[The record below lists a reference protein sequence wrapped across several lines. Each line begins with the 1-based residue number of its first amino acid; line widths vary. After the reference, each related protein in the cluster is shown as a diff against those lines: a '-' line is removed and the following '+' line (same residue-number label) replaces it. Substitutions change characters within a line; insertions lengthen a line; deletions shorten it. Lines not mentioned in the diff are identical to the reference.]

1 MHQYNKTIQKMIN
14 YNDVTKENIKNH
26 DPNWPRIP
34 DRPYRVLLIGG
45 SGSGKTDAWLNLIY
59 LIEQQD
65 DDNCSVVDKICLQ
78 VK

>member
-34 DRPYRVLLIGG
+34 DRPYRILLIGG

>member
-1 MHQYNKTIQKMIN
+1 MIN

-34 DRPYRVLLIGG
+34 DRPYRILLIGG

>member
-14 YNDVTKENIKNH
+14 YNDATKENIKNH
-26 DPNWPRIP
+26 EPNWPRIP
-34 DRPYRVLLIGG
+34 DRPYRILLIVG

-59 LIEQQD
+59 LIKQQD